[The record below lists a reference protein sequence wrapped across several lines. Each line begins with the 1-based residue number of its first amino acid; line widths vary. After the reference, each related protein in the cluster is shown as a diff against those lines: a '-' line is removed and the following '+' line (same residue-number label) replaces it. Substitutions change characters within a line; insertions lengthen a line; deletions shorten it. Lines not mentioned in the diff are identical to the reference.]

1 MVHLAIISTTEQAL
15 GSAVDLWT
23 AFRENGFPQKQQ
35 PWVGYVFLVE
45 QTSKSTSPV
54 RLQEP
59 HFKVRPE
66 FENTSYLDRYALFC
80 QKLMQER
87 HYSSTAMIWTDR
99 NMKFGYPD
107 DDISFDTFLLSFMGF
122 IQGKL
127 KEFEK

>member
-66 FENTSYLDRYALFC
+66 FENTSYLD
-80 QKLMQER
+80 M
-87 HYSSTAMIWTDR
+87 
-99 NMKFGYPD
+99 P
-107 DDISFDTFLLSFMGF
+107 SFAKSLCRSVTTP
-122 IQGKL
+122 QQQ
-127 KEFEK
+127 